1 MIRYKVNILKKLNE
15 KGFTTYKLV
24 KSGLIGNATIQ
35 KYRNNVVA
43 YGKNLDLLCRLLD
56 CQPGDILEYVP
67 ADMG

>member
-43 YGKNLDLLCRLLD
+43 YGKNLDELT
-56 CQPGDILEYVP
+56 GGE
-67 ADMG
+67 A